1 MALCASRAA
10 TLLRVRCQ
18 AAPLLRGADLRV
30 YSTATSRS
38 DLLKSIKTHCT
49 NWIEQKRPVA
59 MERFNDLSKR
69 WNVMSGYENI
79 LHHKEQVELESARLK
94 ELQEQKNEAKSAY
107 VNAVAER
114 SAAQRKISDLLT
126 RKASW
131 NDSDLIEYTKLL
143 HSEHSFAKA
152 EERSEQE
159 YEQAEDRMERG
170 FDDLMRSVMRRYH
183 EEHLWSDRVRSVSSY
198 VSLGMGALNVLIFM
212 LALLLVEPFKRR
224 KLARTLEERIKASE
238 KEAYERMQA
247 TVTSVDEH
255 LARLEGRLTG
265 TSTGTSVASAASA
278 KRGEGGASA
287 PASAPAEPVSPP
299 AAPPRRLFPPLPKFA
314 WMDRLVHWLQV
325 LRYETVHLVRT
336 YLPFTQSEQVSLA
349 AGTTGAL
356 VAGVLSYWAS
366 VLFL

>member
-69 WNVMSGYENI
+69 WNVMSA
-79 LHHKEQVELESARLK
+79 ARLK

-198 VSLGMGALNVLIFM
+198 VSLGMVLIFM

>member
-1 MALCASRAA
+1 
-10 TLLRVRCQ
+10 
-18 AAPLLRGADLRV
+18 
-30 YSTATSRS
+30 
-38 DLLKSIKTHCT
+38 
-49 NWIEQKRPVA
+49 
-59 MERFNDLSKR
+59 
-69 WNVMSGYENI
+69 
-79 LHHKEQVELESARLK
+79 
-94 ELQEQKNEAKSAY
+94 
-107 VNAVAER
+107 
-114 SAAQRKISDLLT
+114 
-126 RKASW
+126 
-131 NDSDLIEYTKLL
+131 
-143 HSEHSFAKA
+143 
-152 EERSEQE
+152 
-159 YEQAEDRMERG
+159 
-170 FDDLMRSVMRRYH
+170 
-183 EEHLWSDRVRSVSSY
+183 
-198 VSLGMGALNVLIFM
+198 M

-265 TSTGTSVASAASA
+265 TSTATSVASAASA

-287 PASAPAEPVSPP
+287 APTSAPGEPVSPP

-314 WMDRLVHWLQV
+314 WVDRLVHWLQV

>member
-1 MALCASRAA
+1 MA
-10 TLLRVRCQ
+10 
-18 AAPLLRGADLRV
+18 
-30 YSTATSRS
+30 
-38 DLLKSIKTHCT
+38 
-49 NWIEQKRPVA
+49 
-59 MERFNDLSKR
+59 RFNDLSKR
-69 WNVMSGYENI
+69 WNVVSGYEAI
-79 LHHKEQVELESARLK
+79 LHHKEQVEKESARLK
-94 ELQEQKNEAKSAY
+94 ELQEQKNEAKAAY

-126 RKASW
+126 RKQSW

-143 HSEHSFAKA
+143 HSEHSYAKA

-170 FDDLMRSVMRRYH
+170 FDDLIRSVMRRYH

-224 KLARTLEERIKASE
+224 KLARTLEERVKASE

-247 TVTSVDEH
+247 TVSSVDEH

-265 TSTGTSVASAASA
+265 TTSGVSAASGAAA
-278 KRGEGGASA
+278 KAREGGASA
-287 PASAPAEPVSPP
+287 PTEPISPP
-299 AAPPRRLFPPLPKFA
+299 AAPRRLFPPLPKFA
-314 WMDRLVHWLQV
+314 WVDRVMHWLQV

-356 VAGVLSYWAS
+356 VAGVLSWWAS
-366 VLFL
+366 IFFL